1 MTSRSPYP
9 SHLKTARRTAMQYVV
24 LLFERGPLYFYFD
37 CYLAGPKWIVSALQY
52 NGKPESILP
61 QSMLGS

>member
-1 MTSRSPYP
+1 
-9 SHLKTARRTAMQYVV
+9 MQYVV